1 MNDEFHNFWQTAF
14 PNCPPISYLF
24 KRELSNLWFRAHSL
38 PESKRY
44 AENESEMSEILRR
57 QKVLIEDMIGTIDD
71 CFLVC
76 SFSNYYTKKFSS
88 LSEFFNFDS
97 QPIPRKVFEP
107 DDDDYFDEPCYISF
121 GKRKIVFDEIK
132 EMFVLVANDELRFF
146 IFNPNT
152 KRIFA
157 PYDGGVDL
165 ILETSAIRDKFKSKY
180 KDWLSSHSDG
190 Y

>member
-57 QKVLIEDMIGTIDD
+57 QKVLIEDIIGNDD
-71 CFLVC
+71 ECFVVC
-76 SFSNYYTKKFSS
+76 SFSDYYLKKFR
-88 LSEFFNFDS
+88 LFGNFFSFDS
-97 QPIPRKVFEP
+97 RPIPRAEFEP
-107 DDDDYFDEPCYISF
+107 DDEFSDKPCMISF
-121 GKRKIVFDEIK
+121 GKQKITVDEIK
-132 EMFVLVANDELRFF
+132 EVLILAANDEFRFF
-146 IFNPNT
+146 IVNLIS

-165 ILETSAIRDKFKSKY
+165 ILETSAKRDKFKLKY
-180 KDWLSSHSDG
+180 KNWLSSHSDG